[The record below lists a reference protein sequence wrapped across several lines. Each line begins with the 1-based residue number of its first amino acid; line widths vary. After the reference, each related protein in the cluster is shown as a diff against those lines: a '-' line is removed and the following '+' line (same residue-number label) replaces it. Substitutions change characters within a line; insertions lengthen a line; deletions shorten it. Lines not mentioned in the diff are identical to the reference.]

1 MRGLLL
7 SLAAVALAAHGP
19 AIAVGGKVRFS
30 APQAKAKSVWRDAL
44 KPASGPDEGC
54 PAGKAEGPAGAGPG
68 YPVPDQGPVMT
79 GGPGRKGGP
88 VVGPGPAAQDR
99 GGAAEWRP
107 PPIPP
112 LRDAACG
119 QAASGDGQGQ
129 AEWRPPPIPPLK

>member
-1 MRGLLL
+1 MKGLLL
-7 SLAAVALAAHGP
+7 ALAAATLAAQGP
-19 AIAVGGKVRFS
+19 AMAAGGKVRLS
-30 APQAKAKSVWRDAL
+30 APQAKAKTVRRDVL
-44 KPASGPDEGC
+44 KPDAGPGEGC
-54 PAGKAEGPAGAGPG
+54 PAGQAEGPGGAGPG
-68 YPVPDQGPVMT
+68 APVPDQGPVMA

-88 VVGPGPAAQDR
+88 AVGPGPATQEG

>member
-19 AIAVGGKVRFS
+19 AIAVGGKLRFS
-30 APQAKAKSVWRDAL
+30 APQAKAKSVRRDAL

-54 PAGKAEGPAGAGPG
+54 PAGQAEAGS
-68 YPVPDQGPVMT
+68 PVPDQGPVMAS
-79 GGPGRKGGP
+79 GPGRKGGP
-88 VVGPGPAAQDR
+88 VVGPGPAAQDS